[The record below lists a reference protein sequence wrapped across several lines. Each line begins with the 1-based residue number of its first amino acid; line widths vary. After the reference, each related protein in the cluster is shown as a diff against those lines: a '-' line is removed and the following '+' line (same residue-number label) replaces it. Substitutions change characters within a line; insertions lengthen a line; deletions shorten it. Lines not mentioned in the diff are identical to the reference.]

1 MTIRTAYIDCSTLMR
16 SLLDEIG
23 TSAGM
28 IVHAGDPSRSELEAL
43 IADADIVLN
52 GHSHMDDALIASAP
66 KLRSIIFLGTG
77 ASSYMNIAAAE
88 KIGVRVRNIRGYGDR
103 TVAEHAFG
111 LLLSAARNTAAMDRQ
126 MRQGIWNA
134 SEGMELLGGTLGLI
148 GLGGVGSEMARIAN
162 GFGMNV
168 IAWNRSGIPDGVPAR
183 VVDLEVLLAM
193 SDAVSLH
200 LALTPETKGLLD
212 AARLAKLKPGALLVN
227 TARGALVDETALISA
242 LKNGMIAHAAL
253 DVFETEPLPPG
264 HPLTKLENVTL
275 TSHAA
280 WKSRAASRRLLQIG
294 LNMVAADTARIAAGQ
309 PPST

>member
-1 MTIRTAYIDCSTLMR
+1 MTIRTAYIDCSALML

-23 TSAGM
+23 TPHGM

-52 GHSHMDDALIASAP
+52 GHSHMDQALIASAR

-77 ASSYMNIAAAE
+77 ASSYIDIPAAG

-162 GFGMNV
+162 GFGINV

-200 LALTPETKGLLD
+200 LVLTPETKGLLD